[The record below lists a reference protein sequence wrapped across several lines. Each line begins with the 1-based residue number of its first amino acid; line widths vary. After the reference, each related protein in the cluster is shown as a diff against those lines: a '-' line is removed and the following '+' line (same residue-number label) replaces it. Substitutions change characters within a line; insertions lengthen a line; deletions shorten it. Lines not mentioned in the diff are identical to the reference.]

1 VNNKSS
7 KTAIS
12 LLGVIQKM
20 NSIDLKKMLKERG
33 YKLTPQRQAVLD
45 IIVKHDGEHLSP
57 EEIYDLVKETQPEI
71 GLATVYRT
79 LLLLDDMGLVY
90 KLNLDDGLTR
100 YELNNQKED
109 HRHHHL
115 ICMGCK
121 KIFEVQEDLL
131 DNLEEQIL
139 RKNKFKV
146 VDHKVKF
153 YGYCEDCSKE

>member
-1 VNNKSS
+1 
-7 KTAIS
+7 
-12 LLGVIQKM
+12 M
-20 NSIDLKKMLKERG
+20 DSIDFKKLLKEKG

-45 IIVKHDGEHLSP
+45 IIIKHNGEHLSP
-57 EEIYDLVKETQPEI
+57 EEIYELVKRNQPEI
-71 GLATVYRT
+71 GLATIYRT

-100 YELNNQKED
+100 YELNNQNED

-115 ICMGCK
+115 ICIGCN

-139 RKNKFKV
+139 KKNKFKV
-146 VDHKVKF
+146 TDHKVKF
-153 YGYCEDCSKE
+153 YGYCEKCTEK